1 MITLGIYNLGADPS
15 AAIVRDGEAIAYA
28 EEERLLRYKHATDIF
43 PIKAIDQVMLQTKL
57 SWKDIDSIS
66 YPWDC
71 TKYDDGRMEC
81 HYQKINSKYDIN
93 HPNDIGYEKSQL
105 SYFKSENIKSII
117 LLNLRKH
124 FGNIDLPEIHFVNHH
139 LSHACTAFFTS
150 GLKESLIL
158 SIDGSGEDITVSIWK
173 GADQKLSLLK
183 EIRTPISFGWFYSA
197 FTEYI
202 GFKAY
207 GDEWQVMGMASY
219 GKRGD
224 DYNEAK
230 KKFEKIIYYDGAGG
244 LEGDPHLVALGK
256 RTFSKYCSD
265 SFVELM
271 GRPSRIPSGEVEQW
285 HKDFSLAAQDHLE
298 EVTQQVVRYWV
309 NEIGTRNLCIAGG
322 VAMNVKM
329 NGNLYEAEWLDHVY
343 VYPIAA
349 DAGTSIGS
357 AMAYQYNVNGSLE
370 NKPIK
375 NVYLGNSFS
384 DNDIEQIVSKCK
396 LAYTKPENLEA
407 EIAKEIFD
415 GKIIG
420 WFQIGME
427 AGQRALGARSILADP
442 RTIASRDTVNAVI
455 KYRQP
460 WRPFCPSMLK
470 EAAVKYFKFQIK
482 IANSLKFPL
491 FEYMTLTL
499 TANEEAKKD
508 IPAVVHIDGTSRIQI
523 VRPDANP
530 RYYKLLKEFENLT
543 GIGVLLNTSFNIKG
557 EPIVCTPA
565 DAIRTFYATGLDILV
580 LGTCVLKKS
589 NSKNIS
595 QPDRHSL
602 HQTLH
607 SKTG

>member
-1 MITLGIYNLGADPS
+1 MTTLGIYNLGADPS
-15 AAIVRDGEAIAYA
+15 AAIVRDGEAIAYV

-71 TKYDDGRMEC
+71 TKYDDGRMER
-81 HYQKINSKYDIN
+81 HYQEINPKYCIH
-93 HPNDIGYEKSQL
+93 HPNDLNYQKSHL
-105 SYFKSENIKSII
+105 SYFKSENIERIV
-117 LLNLRKH
+117 LRNLRKH
-124 FGNIDLPEIHFVNHH
+124 FGNIELPEIHFVNHH

-150 GLKESLIL
+150 GLKESLVL
-158 SIDGSGEDITVSIWK
+158 SIDGSGEDITVSIWT
-173 GADQKLSLLK
+173 GLDQKLYLLK
-183 EIRTPISFGWFYSA
+183 EIKTPISFGWFYSG

-219 GKRGD
+219 GRRNS
-224 DYNEAK
+224 DYKEAR
-230 KKFEKIIYYDGAGG
+230 KKFEKVIYYDGCGG
-244 LEGDPHLVALGK
+244 LEGNPHLMSLGK
-256 RTFSKYCSD
+256 RTFSQYCSD
-265 SFVELM
+265 AFVELVN
-271 GRPSRIPSGEVEQW
+271 RPARIPSDPVEQW

-298 EVTQQVVRYWV
+298 ELTLQLVRYWA
-309 NEIGTRNLCIAGG
+309 NASQTRNLCLAGG

-329 NGNLYEAEWLDHVY
+329 NGKLYESEWLDNVY

-384 DNDIEQIVSKCK
+384 DDEIEQVVSKCK
-396 LAYTKPENLEA
+396 LIYSKPENLEA
-407 EIAKEIFD
+407 EIAKEIAD
-415 GKIIG
+415 GKIVG
-420 WFQIGME
+420 WFQMGME
-427 AGQRALGARSILADP
+427 GGQRALGARSILADP
-442 RTIASRDTVNAVI
+442 RTTTSRDTVNAVI

-470 EAAVKYFKFQIK
+470 EAALKYFKHHNK
-482 IANSLKFPL
+482 ISNSLKFPS

-508 IPAVVHIDGTSRIQI
+508 IPAVVHIDGTSRIQ
-523 VRPDANP
+523 VVNPQANQ
-530 RYYKLLKEFENLT
+530 RYYRLLKEFEKLT
-543 GIGVLLNTSFNIKG
+543 GIGVVLNTSFNIKG

-565 DAIRTFYATGLDILV
+565 DAIRTFYGTGLDILV
-580 LGTCVLKKS
+580 LGNCVLKK
-589 NSKNIS
+589 
-595 QPDRHSL
+595 
-602 HQTLH
+602 
-607 SKTG
+607 